1 MEQVPGSPI
10 TGEQLKGC
18 IDGLR
23 RANRSEFTQHIGAA
37 LCIGS
42 YIEIMLLMQSPMVTA
57 RFTWHTF
64 TDYSLALLLVCVC
77 YLTLVWCLLY
87 GIAKLMQRHAAHVF
101 AKTSLV
107 ANVLGL
113 PSDVEAYRGWHNA
126 WLVGEVLSR
135 KQAQYDLRRRV
146 KAIHSR
152 FGAWSKHFGC
162 SPEPWAV
169 RVAIYTA
176 VCAPV
181 CCVWIF
187 EWLLPQPSR
196 ADLLFFLAGFYI
208 LFGLMVCVFQGR
220 CAGIRSAL
228 IDYFTVEAARAEV
241 GVAESGTSDG

>member
-1 MEQVPGSPI
+1 MEQAPDSPI

-18 IDGLR
+18 IDGLK
-23 RANRSEFTQHIGAA
+23 RADRSEFTQHIGAA
-37 LCIGS
+37 LCIGA

-107 ANVLGL
+107 AHVLGL
-113 PSDVEAYRGWHNA
+113 PSDVAAYRGWHNA

-146 KAIHSR
+146 KAVYTR

-169 RVAIYTA
+169 RLSIYAA

-181 CCVWIF
+181 CCVWVF
-187 EWLLPQPSR
+187 EWLIPQPSR
-196 ADLLFFLAGFYI
+196 ADLLILLAGFYI
-208 LFGLMVCVFQGR
+208 LSGLMVSVFQGR
-220 CAGIRSAL
+220 RTGIRTAL
-228 IDYFTVEAARAEV
+228 IDYFEADAARYILGEAEH
-241 GVAESGTSDG
+241 GASDG